1 MISCSFIIF
10 QLFFNSTARPRVMPS
25 INTFVAAMA
34 VGRIP
39 VRSVLP
45 GALYVYSIVDALA
58 SLGRKPSLSAAR
70 THEGTCGDAPVVMVE
85 PAATATVH
93 CQHNTCE
100 GYR

>member
-1 MISCSFIIF
+1 
-10 QLFFNSTARPRVMPS
+10 MPS

-70 THEGTCGDAPVVMVE
+70 THEGGNNGTCGDAPVVMVE